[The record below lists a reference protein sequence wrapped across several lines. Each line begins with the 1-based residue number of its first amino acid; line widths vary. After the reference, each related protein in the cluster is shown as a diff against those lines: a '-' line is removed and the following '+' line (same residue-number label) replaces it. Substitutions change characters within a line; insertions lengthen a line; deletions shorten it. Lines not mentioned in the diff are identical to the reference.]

1 MIDTVIFDMDG
12 TTLDTLCDLHIAV
25 NYALERCGCEQVP
38 FEQVRKSVGNGVGK
52 LIERCLPKGKE
63 ELFDDCL
70 AIFKEKY
77 ESCKDD
83 HTAPYAGAAEAL
95 RKLKEKGIK
104 TAIVS
109 NKMEEAVKQLCDK
122 WFRGLVDCAVG
133 DDGKRP
139 LKPDPTPVWFALEQ
153 LGSTKDSSV
162 YVGDMEYDVMTA
174 RNSGLRFL
182 GAGWG
187 FRGKD
192 FLLSYGETAV
202 FDDFAEIVKYVETE
216 NLV

>member
-25 NYALERCGCEQVP
+25 NYALEKSGCPPVT
-38 FEQVRKSVGNGVGK
+38 FEHVRKSVGNGVGK
-52 LIERCLPKGKE
+52 LVERCLPEGKE
-63 ELFDDCL
+63 NLFSQCL

-77 ESCKDD
+77 ELCKDD
-83 HTAPYAGAAEAL
+83 HTAPYAGAAEAIK
-95 RKLKEKGIK
+95 KLKEMGIK

-109 NKMEEAVKQLCDK
+109 NKIEIAVKQLCDK
-122 WFRGLVDCAVG
+122 WFEGLIDCAVG

-139 LKPDPTPVWFALEQ
+139 LKPDPAPVLFALES
-153 LGSTKDSSV
+153 LGSSKDCSV

-192 FLLSYGETAV
+192 FLIAYGEKSV
-202 FDDFAEIVKYVETE
+202 FDSFDEIVKFVETE